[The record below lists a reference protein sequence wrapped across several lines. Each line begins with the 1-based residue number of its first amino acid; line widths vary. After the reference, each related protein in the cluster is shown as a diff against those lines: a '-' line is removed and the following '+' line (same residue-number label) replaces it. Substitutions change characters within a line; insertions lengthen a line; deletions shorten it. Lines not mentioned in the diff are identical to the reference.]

1 MNRKSRVDRYEL
13 YVGDFVC
20 NKFGFAE
27 YFISN
32 YNKLCLN
39 PKKVLDVGCGVGPFS
54 IYFAD
59 KKVNVDAIDI
69 NPIAVELCEKN
80 SQLYN
85 LHKFINVINEDFS
98 KYNYK
103 CKYDLIIANPPIDV
117 NNKQIMD
124 NEMSLKVKNGDI
136 DSKTFSFITNSW
148 KDESQMDLVENIL
161 KNSKDILSDNGAI
174 ALVFGNIESDNYTY
188 VKKLVY
194 KYNLSI
200 INHIYNEMEPSKIGL
215 PSQYKH
221 ILAHILI
228 LKY

>member
-20 NKFGFAE
+20 NKFGFAD
-27 YFISN
+27 

-98 KYNYK
+98 KYKMVIHCGGCMLNEREM
-103 CKYDLIIANPPIDV
+103 KYRIKTAV
-117 NNKQIMD
+117 D
-124 NEMSLKVKNGDI
+124 NGI
-136 DSKTFSFITNSW
+136 PITNYGTAIAH
-148 KDESQMDLVENIL
+148 MNGIL
-161 KNSKDILSDNGAI
+161 KRSLMPFPEA
-174 ALVFGNIESDNYTY
+174 
-188 VKKLVY
+188 VKEL
-194 KYNLSI
+194 
-200 INHIYNEMEPSKIGL
+200 EE
-215 PSQYKH
+215 
-221 ILAHILI
+221 
-228 LKY
+228 